1 MERVLFLHQNELRHG
16 RIKKMLKVNIYPLFI
31 FFLLFF
37 ITCNNIE
44 PLPEKHIPPTP
55 VILYPIVY
63 EDGNYIVSWT
73 KNVDDDFVS
82 YTLLESEQND
92 MSSESIF
99 FRTNIREDTLI
110 IIEGIY
116 EGNQMYYQIEIVDED
131 SLYVRSN
138 ITYGSSPLISFR
150 KDFGGIGNDIGYS
163 VKQTADGGLI
173 IVGSTDSWGNG
184 ETDIW
189 LIKTNNEGIE
199 EWDKTFGG
207 EEGDWGA
214 SVQNTNDGGLI
225 IVGSTDSWGNG
236 ETDLWLIKTNNEG
249 IKEWDKTFGGGEG
262 DWGTS
267 VQQTADNGFI
277 ILVHTLSFGN
287 GYYYIFMIKTD
298 SEGNEIWVKTFGG
311 NEEDFGYSVIQTS
324 DGGYILVGFTVSFGS
339 GNKDVW
345 IIKTDSQG
353 NEEWNKTYGGSEREI
368 GFAVEQTS
376 DDGFIITG
384 LTETNTFG
392 LYDILL
398 IKTDINGENIWE
410 KNIGNGNYEVGSSV
424 KQTQDGG
431 FIITGYTISYGN
443 GAKDIWLVKTD
454 PVGEIEWDRTFGGI
468 HNDGG
473 HDVFQ
478 TNSGGF
484 IVLGYTESSG
494 NGQKDFKLIKTTPLG
509 F

>member
-1 MERVLFLHQNELRHG
+1 MERVLFLRQNELRHG

-138 ITYGSSPLISFR
+138 ISYGSSPLISFR

-189 LIKTNNEGIE
+189 LIKTNNEGI
-199 EWDKTFGG
+199 
-207 EEGDWGA
+207 
-214 SVQNTNDGGLI
+214 
-225 IVGSTDSWGNG
+225 
-236 ETDLWLIKTNNEG
+236 
-249 IKEWDKTFGGGEG
+249 KEWDKTFGGGEG

-277 ILVHTLSFGN
+277 ILGHTLSFGN
-287 GYYYIFMIKTD
+287 GYYDIFMIKTD

>member
-1 MERVLFLHQNELRHG
+1 
-16 RIKKMLKVNIYPLFI
+16 MLKVNIYPLFI
-31 FFLLFF
+31 FFLLFY

-116 EGNQMYYQIEIVDED
+116 EGNEMYYQIEIVDED

-189 LIKTNNEGIE
+189 LIKTNNEGI
-199 EWDKTFGG
+199 
-207 EEGDWGA
+207 
-214 SVQNTNDGGLI
+214 
-225 IVGSTDSWGNG
+225 
-236 ETDLWLIKTNNEG
+236 
-249 IKEWDKTFGGGEG
+249 KEWDKTFGGGEG

-277 ILVHTLSFGN
+277 ILGHTLSFGN
-287 GYYYIFMIKTD
+287 GYYDIFMIKTD

>member
-55 VILYPIVY
+55 VILYPIVH

-116 EGNQMYYQIEIVDED
+116 EGNEMYYQIEIVDED

-138 ITYGSSPLISFR
+138 ISYGSSPLISFR

-189 LIKTNNEGIE
+189 LIKTNNEGI
-199 EWDKTFGG
+199 
-207 EEGDWGA
+207 
-214 SVQNTNDGGLI
+214 
-225 IVGSTDSWGNG
+225 
-236 ETDLWLIKTNNEG
+236 
-249 IKEWDKTFGGGEG
+249 KEWDKTFGGGEG

-277 ILVHTLSFGN
+277 ILGHTLSFGN
-287 GYYYIFMIKTD
+287 GYYDIFMIKTD

-443 GAKDIWLVKTD
+443 GARDIWLVKTD

>member
-116 EGNQMYYQIEIVDED
+116 EGNEMYYQIEIVDED

-207 EEGDWGA
+207 
-214 SVQNTNDGGLI
+214 
-225 IVGSTDSWGNG
+225 
-236 ETDLWLIKTNNEG
+236 
-249 IKEWDKTFGGGEG
+249 GEG

-277 ILVHTLSFGN
+277 ILGHTLSFGN
-287 GYYYIFMIKTD
+287 GYYDIFMIKTD

>member
-116 EGNQMYYQIEIVDED
+116 EGNEMYYQIEIVDED

-138 ITYGSSPLISFR
+138 ISYGSSPLISFR

-189 LIKTNNEGIE
+189 LIKTNNEGI
-199 EWDKTFGG
+199 
-207 EEGDWGA
+207 
-214 SVQNTNDGGLI
+214 
-225 IVGSTDSWGNG
+225 
-236 ETDLWLIKTNNEG
+236 
-249 IKEWDKTFGGGEG
+249 KEWDKTFGGGEG

-277 ILVHTLSFGN
+277 ILGHTLSFGN
-287 GYYYIFMIKTD
+287 GYYDIFMIKTD

-443 GAKDIWLVKTD
+443 GARDIWLVKTD

>member
-1 MERVLFLHQNELRHG
+1 MERVLFLRQNELRHG

-116 EGNQMYYQIEIVDED
+116 EGNEMYYQIEIVDED

-207 EEGDWGA
+207 
-214 SVQNTNDGGLI
+214 
-225 IVGSTDSWGNG
+225 
-236 ETDLWLIKTNNEG
+236 
-249 IKEWDKTFGGGEG
+249 GEG

-277 ILVHTLSFGN
+277 ILGHTLSFGN
-287 GYYYIFMIKTD
+287 GYYDIFMIKTD

-443 GAKDIWLVKTD
+443 GARDIWLVKTD

>member
-16 RIKKMLKVNIYPLFI
+16 RIKKMLKVNIYPFFI

-138 ITYGSSPLISFR
+138 ISYGSSPLISFR

-189 LIKTNNEGIE
+189 LIKTNNEGI
-199 EWDKTFGG
+199 
-207 EEGDWGA
+207 
-214 SVQNTNDGGLI
+214 
-225 IVGSTDSWGNG
+225 
-236 ETDLWLIKTNNEG
+236 
-249 IKEWDKTFGGGEG
+249 KEWDKTFGGGEG

-277 ILVHTLSFGN
+277 ILGHTLSFGN
-287 GYYYIFMIKTD
+287 GYYDIFMIKTD

>member
-116 EGNQMYYQIEIVDED
+116 EGNEMYYQIEIVDED

-138 ITYGSSPLISFR
+138 ISYGSSPLISFR

-163 VKQTADGGLI
+163 VKQTA
-173 IVGSTDSWGNG
+173 
-184 ETDIW
+184 
-189 LIKTNNEGIE
+189 
-199 EWDKTFGG
+199 
-207 EEGDWGA
+207 
-214 SVQNTNDGGLI
+214 DGGLI

-277 ILVHTLSFGN
+277 ILGHTLSFGN
-287 GYYYIFMIKTD
+287 GYYDIFMIKTD

>member
-138 ITYGSSPLISFR
+138 ISYGSSPLISFR

-189 LIKTNNEGIE
+189 LIKTNNEGI
-199 EWDKTFGG
+199 
-207 EEGDWGA
+207 
-214 SVQNTNDGGLI
+214 
-225 IVGSTDSWGNG
+225 
-236 ETDLWLIKTNNEG
+236 
-249 IKEWDKTFGGGEG
+249 KEWDKTFGGGEG

-277 ILVHTLSFGN
+277 ILGHTLSFGN
-287 GYYYIFMIKTD
+287 GYYDIFMIKTD

>member
-1 MERVLFLHQNELRHG
+1 MERVLFLRQNELRHG

-116 EGNQMYYQIEIVDED
+116 EGNEMYYQIEIVDED

-138 ITYGSSPLISFR
+138 ISYGSSPLISFR

-189 LIKTNNEGIE
+189 LIKTNNEGI
-199 EWDKTFGG
+199 
-207 EEGDWGA
+207 
-214 SVQNTNDGGLI
+214 
-225 IVGSTDSWGNG
+225 
-236 ETDLWLIKTNNEG
+236 
-249 IKEWDKTFGGGEG
+249 KEWDKTFGGGEG

-277 ILVHTLSFGN
+277 ILGHTLSFGN
-287 GYYYIFMIKTD
+287 GYYDIFMIKTD

>member
-116 EGNQMYYQIEIVDED
+116 EGNEMYYQIEIVDED

-138 ITYGSSPLISFR
+138 ISYGSSPLISFR

-207 EEGDWGA
+207 
-214 SVQNTNDGGLI
+214 
-225 IVGSTDSWGNG
+225 
-236 ETDLWLIKTNNEG
+236 
-249 IKEWDKTFGGGEG
+249 GEG

-277 ILVHTLSFGN
+277 ILGHTLSFGN
-287 GYYYIFMIKTD
+287 GYYDIFMIKTD

>member
-1 MERVLFLHQNELRHG
+1 MERVLFLRQNELRHG

-55 VILYPIVY
+55 VILYPIVH

-138 ITYGSSPLISFR
+138 ISYGSSPLISFR

-189 LIKTNNEGIE
+189 LIKTNNEGI
-199 EWDKTFGG
+199 
-207 EEGDWGA
+207 
-214 SVQNTNDGGLI
+214 
-225 IVGSTDSWGNG
+225 
-236 ETDLWLIKTNNEG
+236 
-249 IKEWDKTFGGGEG
+249 KEWDKTFGGGEG

-277 ILVHTLSFGN
+277 ILGHTLSFGN
-287 GYYYIFMIKTD
+287 GYYDIFMIKTD

-431 FIITGYTISYGN
+431 FIITGFTISYGN

>member
-55 VILYPIVY
+55 VILYPIVH

-138 ITYGSSPLISFR
+138 ISYGSSPLISFR

-189 LIKTNNEGIE
+189 LIKTNNEGI
-199 EWDKTFGG
+199 
-207 EEGDWGA
+207 
-214 SVQNTNDGGLI
+214 
-225 IVGSTDSWGNG
+225 
-236 ETDLWLIKTNNEG
+236 
-249 IKEWDKTFGGGEG
+249 KEWDKTFGGGEG

-277 ILVHTLSFGN
+277 ILGHTLSFGN
-287 GYYYIFMIKTD
+287 GYYDIFMIKTD

>member
-1 MERVLFLHQNELRHG
+1 MERVLFLRQNELRHG

-55 VILYPIVY
+55 VILYPIVH

-116 EGNQMYYQIEIVDED
+116 EGNEMYYQIEIVDED

-189 LIKTNNEGIE
+189 LIKTNNEGI
-199 EWDKTFGG
+199 
-207 EEGDWGA
+207 
-214 SVQNTNDGGLI
+214 
-225 IVGSTDSWGNG
+225 
-236 ETDLWLIKTNNEG
+236 
-249 IKEWDKTFGGGEG
+249 KEWDKTFGGGEG

-277 ILVHTLSFGN
+277 ILGHTLSFGN
-287 GYYYIFMIKTD
+287 GYYDIFMIKTD

>member
-116 EGNQMYYQIEIVDED
+116 EGNEMYYQIEIVDED

-207 EEGDWGA
+207 
-214 SVQNTNDGGLI
+214 
-225 IVGSTDSWGNG
+225 
-236 ETDLWLIKTNNEG
+236 
-249 IKEWDKTFGGGEG
+249 GEG

-277 ILVHTLSFGN
+277 ILGHTLSFGN
-287 GYYYIFMIKTD
+287 GYYDIFMIKTD

-443 GAKDIWLVKTD
+443 GARDIWLVKTD

>member
-116 EGNQMYYQIEIVDED
+116 EGNEMYYQIEIVDED

-138 ITYGSSPLISFR
+138 ISYGSSPLISFR

-163 VKQTADGGLI
+163 VKQTA
-173 IVGSTDSWGNG
+173 
-184 ETDIW
+184 
-189 LIKTNNEGIE
+189 
-199 EWDKTFGG
+199 
-207 EEGDWGA
+207 
-214 SVQNTNDGGLI
+214 DGGLI

-277 ILVHTLSFGN
+277 ILGHTLSFGN
-287 GYYYIFMIKTD
+287 GYYDIFMIKTD

-443 GAKDIWLVKTD
+443 GARDIWLVKTD

>member
-1 MERVLFLHQNELRHG
+1 
-16 RIKKMLKVNIYPLFI
+16 
-31 FFLLFF
+31 
-37 ITCNNIE
+37 
-44 PLPEKHIPPTP
+44 
-55 VILYPIVY
+55 
-63 EDGNYIVSWT
+63 
-73 KNVDDDFVS
+73 
-82 YTLLESEQND
+82 

-116 EGNQMYYQIEIVDED
+116 EGNEMYYQIEIVDED

-207 EEGDWGA
+207 
-214 SVQNTNDGGLI
+214 
-225 IVGSTDSWGNG
+225 
-236 ETDLWLIKTNNEG
+236 
-249 IKEWDKTFGGGEG
+249 GEG

-277 ILVHTLSFGN
+277 ILGHTLSFGN
-287 GYYYIFMIKTD
+287 GYYDIFMIKTD

-392 LYDILL
+392 LYDI
-398 IKTDINGENIWE
+398 
-410 KNIGNGNYEVGSSV
+410 
-424 KQTQDGG
+424 
-431 FIITGYTISYGN
+431 
-443 GAKDIWLVKTD
+443 
-454 PVGEIEWDRTFGGI
+454 
-468 HNDGG
+468 
-473 HDVFQ
+473 
-478 TNSGGF
+478 
-484 IVLGYTESSG
+484 
-494 NGQKDFKLIKTTPLG
+494 
-509 F
+509 

>member
-99 FRTNIREDTLI
+99 FRTNIREDTLV

-116 EGNQMYYQIEIVDED
+116 EGNEMYYQIEIVDED

-138 ITYGSSPLISFR
+138 ISYGSSPLISFR

-189 LIKTNNEGIE
+189 LIKTNNEGI
-199 EWDKTFGG
+199 
-207 EEGDWGA
+207 
-214 SVQNTNDGGLI
+214 
-225 IVGSTDSWGNG
+225 
-236 ETDLWLIKTNNEG
+236 
-249 IKEWDKTFGGGEG
+249 KEWDKTFGGGEG

-277 ILVHTLSFGN
+277 ILGHTLSFGN
-287 GYYYIFMIKTD
+287 GYYDIFMIKTD

-443 GAKDIWLVKTD
+443 GARDIWLVKTD

>member
-55 VILYPIVY
+55 VILYPIVH

-116 EGNQMYYQIEIVDED
+116 EGNEMYYQIEIVDED

-184 ETDIW
+184 ETD
-189 LIKTNNEGIE
+189 
-199 EWDKTFGG
+199 
-207 EEGDWGA
+207 
-214 SVQNTNDGGLI
+214 
-225 IVGSTDSWGNG
+225 
-236 ETDLWLIKTNNEG
+236 LWLIKTNNEG

-277 ILVHTLSFGN
+277 ILGHTLSFGN
-287 GYYYIFMIKTD
+287 GYYDIFMIKTD

>member
-116 EGNQMYYQIEIVDED
+116 EGNEMYYQIEIVDED

-189 LIKTNNEGIE
+189 LIKTNNEGI
-199 EWDKTFGG
+199 
-207 EEGDWGA
+207 
-214 SVQNTNDGGLI
+214 
-225 IVGSTDSWGNG
+225 
-236 ETDLWLIKTNNEG
+236 
-249 IKEWDKTFGGGEG
+249 KEWDKTFGGGEG

-277 ILVHTLSFGN
+277 ILGHTLSFGN
-287 GYYYIFMIKTD
+287 GYYDIFMIKTD

>member
-116 EGNQMYYQIEIVDED
+116 EGNEMYYQIEIVDED

-138 ITYGSSPLISFR
+138 ISYGSSPLISFR

-189 LIKTNNEGIE
+189 LIKTNNEGI
-199 EWDKTFGG
+199 
-207 EEGDWGA
+207 
-214 SVQNTNDGGLI
+214 
-225 IVGSTDSWGNG
+225 
-236 ETDLWLIKTNNEG
+236 
-249 IKEWDKTFGGGEG
+249 KEWDKTFGGGEG

-277 ILVHTLSFGN
+277 ILGHTLSFGN
-287 GYYYIFMIKTD
+287 GYYDIFMIKTD

>member
-1 MERVLFLHQNELRHG
+1 MERVLFLRQNELRHG

-116 EGNQMYYQIEIVDED
+116 EGNEMYYQIEIVDED

-207 EEGDWGA
+207 
-214 SVQNTNDGGLI
+214 
-225 IVGSTDSWGNG
+225 
-236 ETDLWLIKTNNEG
+236 
-249 IKEWDKTFGGGEG
+249 GEG

-277 ILVHTLSFGN
+277 ILGHTLSFGN
-287 GYYYIFMIKTD
+287 GYYDIFMIKTD

>member
-1 MERVLFLHQNELRHG
+1 MERVLFLRQNELRHG

-116 EGNQMYYQIEIVDED
+116 EGNEMYYQIEIVDED

-184 ETDIW
+184 ETD
-189 LIKTNNEGIE
+189 
-199 EWDKTFGG
+199 
-207 EEGDWGA
+207 
-214 SVQNTNDGGLI
+214 
-225 IVGSTDSWGNG
+225 
-236 ETDLWLIKTNNEG
+236 LWLIKTNNEG

-277 ILVHTLSFGN
+277 ILGHTLSFGN
-287 GYYYIFMIKTD
+287 GYYDIFMIKTD

>member
-55 VILYPIVY
+55 VILYPIVH

-116 EGNQMYYQIEIVDED
+116 EGNEMYYQIEIVDED

-189 LIKTNNEGIE
+189 LIKTNNEGI
-199 EWDKTFGG
+199 
-207 EEGDWGA
+207 
-214 SVQNTNDGGLI
+214 
-225 IVGSTDSWGNG
+225 
-236 ETDLWLIKTNNEG
+236 
-249 IKEWDKTFGGGEG
+249 KEWDKTFGGGEG

-277 ILVHTLSFGN
+277 ILGHTLSFGN
-287 GYYYIFMIKTD
+287 GYYDIFMIKTD

>member
-16 RIKKMLKVNIYPLFI
+16 RIKKMLKVNIYPFFI

-116 EGNQMYYQIEIVDED
+116 EGNEMYYQIEIVDED

-189 LIKTNNEGIE
+189 LIKTNNEGI
-199 EWDKTFGG
+199 
-207 EEGDWGA
+207 
-214 SVQNTNDGGLI
+214 
-225 IVGSTDSWGNG
+225 
-236 ETDLWLIKTNNEG
+236 
-249 IKEWDKTFGGGEG
+249 KEWDKTFGGGEG

-277 ILVHTLSFGN
+277 ILGHTLSFGN
-287 GYYYIFMIKTD
+287 GYYDIFMIKTD

>member
-116 EGNQMYYQIEIVDED
+116 EGNEMYYQIEIVDED

-189 LIKTNNEGIE
+189 LIKTNNEGI
-199 EWDKTFGG
+199 
-207 EEGDWGA
+207 
-214 SVQNTNDGGLI
+214 
-225 IVGSTDSWGNG
+225 
-236 ETDLWLIKTNNEG
+236 
-249 IKEWDKTFGGGEG
+249 KEWDKTFGGGEG

-277 ILVHTLSFGN
+277 ILGHTLSFGN
-287 GYYYIFMIKTD
+287 GYYDIFMIKTD

-443 GAKDIWLVKTD
+443 GARDIWLVKTD